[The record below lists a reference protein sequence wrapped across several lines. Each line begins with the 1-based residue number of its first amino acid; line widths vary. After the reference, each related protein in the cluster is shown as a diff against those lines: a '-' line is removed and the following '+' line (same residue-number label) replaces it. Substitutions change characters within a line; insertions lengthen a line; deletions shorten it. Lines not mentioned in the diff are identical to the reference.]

1 MLGATRRPPVTAKRA
16 PDGPPVVQHP
26 RVRVIV
32 VNHNGGVMNLQCLDS
47 LRRVSWP
54 ADRLD
59 VVLVDNAS
67 TDGVVARV
75 RDGYPEV
82 TVLEAGDN
90 LGFAGGCNLAMRDL
104 GDTDHVAL
112 LNNDAVAEP
121 GWLGP
126 LVRAVESDPSVGAA
140 SSKVLFADSFLE
152 VEMTTEAD
160 RRGRGDGRHLGVRV
174 SGARVGGED
183 VWRRAQ
189 LVDGFWGP
197 EYGRRAEPHYQ
208 WSREAAALRV
218 PVKGSADGCQLR
230 LAADRPKR
238 VMLRSGGSSVEVRV
252 DARPA
257 WYDAPLGGT
266 PFDVVNSA
274 GSMIATRG
282 FGGLRGTDRGY
293 LEREDGRYAE
303 PAEVFAWSGASVL
316 LSKAY
321 LSSVGLFDERFFLYY
336 EDTDLSW
343 RGRLRG
349 WRYLYVPDSV
359 VRHVHSAT
367 SVEGSRLAVHYGERN
382 RLLTLARNAP
392 PKPAAAAVAR
402 HLLVTVAYVRR
413 DVVGPLLRGRAP
425 RPETVL
431 RRVRAFFAFLRLL
444 PPVLGDRRRTRR
456 SRRMS
461 DADVMRWVDRP
472 DC

>member
-1 MLGATRRPPVTAKRA
+1 MSLR
-16 PDGPPVVQHP
+16 
-26 RVRVIV
+26 
-32 VNHNGGVMNLQCLDS
+32 CLDS

-67 TDGVVARV
+67 ADGVVALV

-104 GDTDHVAL
+104 AGVDHVAL

-140 SSKVLFADSFLE
+140 SSKVLFADRFLE
-152 VEMTTEAD
+152 VEITTEAD
-160 RRGRGDGRHLGVRV
+160 KDWRGDGRGVGVRV

-197 EYGRRAEPHYQ
+197 EYGRRSEPHYQ
-208 WSREAAALRV
+208 WSRDAAALRV
-218 PVKGSADGCQLR
+218 PVKPSADGCQLR
-230 LAADRPKR
+230 LAADRPKT
-238 VMLRSGGSSVEVRV
+238 VMLRSGDGCVEVRV
-252 DARPA
+252 TAEPA
-257 WYDAPLGGT
+257 WYQAPLQGT

-274 GSMIATRG
+274 GSMIVARRR
-282 FGGLRGTDRGY
+282 GGLRGTDRGY

-303 PAEVFAWSGASVL
+303 PVEVFAWSGASVL

-321 LSSVGLFDERFFLYY
+321 LASVGLFDERFFLYY
-336 EDTDLSW
+336 EDTDLAW

-349 WRYLYVPDSV
+349 WRYLYAPDSV

-367 SVEGSRLAVHYGERN
+367 SVEGSRLAVHFGERN

-392 PKPAAAAVAR
+392 PKLAAAAVGR
-402 HLLVTVAYVRR
+402 HLLVTVAYARR
-413 DVVGPLLRGRAP
+413 DLLSPVLRGRAP

-431 RRVRAFFAFLRLL
+431 RRLRAFFAFLSLL
-444 PPVLGDRRRTRR
+444 PPILGDRRRTRR
-456 SRRMS
+456 NRRMS
-461 DADVMRWVDRP
+461 DADVMRWLDR
-472 DC
+472 DDGEAGRDEGQHRLKGSIA